1 MADYLAHNGITHGAP
16 HGTVDYTAPASHIAV
31 ATQPAPKDLYAETAQ
46 AEEHSAVHISLKAE
60 EIGNIGGFPITNA
73 LLLSTIV
80 LVVLG
85 STAITA
91 SRKWTK
97 KVPGMFQNLAETCL
111 EALLDLMDTV
121 FGDRAKSEKY
131 VPLIAT
137 IFLFVLFSNWF
148 GLLPGV
154 GSFTIESHGA
164 ATPLLRAPSA
174 DLNFTLALAVI
185 TVISVNVLGAFAIGF
200 SAHAGKFLNF
210 KQGPIMFAVGLLELV
225 SEGARMISFSFR
237 LFGNV
242 FAGEVLLTIIAF
254 LLPYFAPLPFLFLEV
269 FVGFV
274 QALIFSMLS
283 IVFISIATTA
293 HDDHAEDD
301 VHTHRAGAHASH

>member
-1 MADYLAHNGITHGAP
+1 MADYTEALHTE
-16 HGTVDYTAPASHIAV
+16 TAP
-31 ATQPAPKDLYAETAQ
+31 
-46 AEEHSAVHISLKAE
+46 EEGHGGVHISLKAE
-60 EIGNIGGFPITNA
+60 EIGHIGGLPITNS

-80 LVVLG
+80 LVVL
-85 STAITA
+85 SATAITA
-91 SRKWTK
+91 SRFFTK
-97 KVPGMFQNLAETCL
+97 KVPGFFQNLAESVM

-121 FGDRAKSEKY
+121 FGERAKSERY
-131 VPLIAT
+131 FPLIAT

-154 GSFTIESHGA
+154 GSFTIMHGGEVA
-164 ATPLLRAPSA
+164 PLLRAPSA

-200 SAHAGKFLNF
+200 FSHAGKFINF

-225 SEGARMISFSFR
+225 SEGARMVSFSFR

-242 FAGEVLLTIIAF
+242 FAGEVLLTIIGF
-254 LLPYFAPLPFLFLEV
+254 LLPYFGPLPFLFLEI
-269 FVGFV
+269 FVGFI

-293 HDDHAEDD
+293 HDDHAED
-301 VHTHRAGAHASH
+301 HAGAHATH